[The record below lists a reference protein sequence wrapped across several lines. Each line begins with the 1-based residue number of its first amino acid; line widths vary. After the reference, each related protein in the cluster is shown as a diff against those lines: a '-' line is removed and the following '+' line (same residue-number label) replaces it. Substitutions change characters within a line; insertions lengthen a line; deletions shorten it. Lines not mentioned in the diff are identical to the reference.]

1 MAHEKYL
8 ALDNEDH
15 DKFAEA
21 MMLCQNASGW
31 CVHAG
36 RCFYEGDCFRTDV
49 SAYSDAARRIRKLAE
64 SESGMLRSALMEA
77 ASHMDTMKQ
86 VARDARS

>member
-1 MAHEKYL
+1 MAHEKWL
-8 ALDNEDH
+8 ALDNQDD

-21 MMLCQNASGW
+21 MILCQNGSGW

-36 RCFYEGDCFRTDV
+36 RCFYDGDCFRTDV
-49 SAYSDAARRIRKLAE
+49 SAYRDAARMIRKLAE
-64 SESGMLRSALMEA
+64 DQSGLLRSALQEA
-77 ASHMDTMKQ
+77 AGHMDTMKQ